1 MGGYGI
7 MKQLALTLL
16 DKVTILEGI
25 GSQVFSVIFTKK
37 DGTERTML
45 AKIIPSDVHNIHNDN
60 LIRVMDVNL
69 KRKYKDIN
77 KSWRQFDINDICKI
91 KCHGQVYNFL
101 K

>member
-1 MGGYGI
+1 

-77 KSWRQFDINDICKI
+77 KSWRQFNINDIRKI

>member
-1 MGGYGI
+1 

-77 KSWRQFDINDICKI
+77 KSWRQFDINDIRKI

>member
-1 MGGYGI
+1 

-16 DKVTILEGI
+16 DKVTILEGL

-77 KSWRQFDINDICKI
+77 KSWRQFDINDIRKI